1 MSFWENLQQLEQQ
14 ESVKKTKEN
23 SEKLDNNQVKEKEF
37 ITTKTLSQYCKKYG
51 LENTEINIQKPKNPI
66 DDLKKDFQTYV
77 YPYDKDK
84 NPKTFDIA

>member
-14 ESVKKTKEN
+14 ENIKTKEN
-23 SEKLDNNQVKEKEF
+23 NEKLDNNQINKKEL
-37 ITTKTLSQYCKKYG
+37 TTSQTLNQYCKKYW
-51 LENTEINIQKPKNPI
+51 LENTEISIQKPKNPI